1 LLDVSWQDA
10 VNGAFEMVGGFVL
23 WANVWKI
30 KKDKMV
36 RGALS
41 LVTLFFTLWG
51 YWNLY
56 YYPSLN
62 QWLSFFGGINIV
74 AANSAWFY
82 YMNKYRKN

>member
-1 LLDVSWQDA
+1 MLDVSWQDA

-41 LVTLFFTLWG
+41 AVTLFFTLWG

-74 AANSAWFY
+74 AANTAWFY